1 MDVAEISMNLSQNK
15 LMSAVGTSMLSK
27 SLDLIEGQ
35 VTMLTEGMDMNSP
48 AQVEGTQGFLPQHG
62 KALERPSSM
71 GKLHHPQLAPKR
83 PQVSPDNHCL
93 SPPDL
98 PAERPATEWTGR
110 ESQTSVRC

>member
-48 AQVEGTQGFLPQHG
+48 SLESLVYPTSGT
-62 KALERPSSM
+62 AI
-71 GKLHHPQLAPKR
+71 
-83 PQVSPDNHCL
+83 
-93 SPPDL
+93 DL
-98 PAERPATEWTGR
+98 RI
-110 ESQTSVRC
+110 